1 MSLFGTLD
9 TFALPDVLRL
19 LAATSKSG
27 RLDVDLTGASGP
39 GALWLVDGAVAAVA
53 APGAHPSAPSVDV
66 LFELLRRPQGSFSF
80 DADETSEVEGP
91 VAAVEE
97 LLAGAGELLAE
108 WRDIEAVVPSL
119 DVMVRLRGELM
130 GEDVTV
136 SAAQW
141 RLVVGVG
148 SGTTVRGLGAARSLG
163 ELAVSRAVKDLVDA
177 GLVEV
182 GPAQAADVA
191 SDDAGTAGEAPTAAE
206 PSPSALTFG
215 VADAVSDGEWERE
228 PPAGAP
234 ALRVVRGD
242 DEVEPQDEVA
252 PTSSPVTDL
261 LAASLHEL
269 AETAT
274 SSLLPTG
281 TSPEEH
287 GEVEDDEA
295 ADVARRLSAL
305 GPDGVAAVAAAADAT
320 TSEERDAAMDAI
332 DAEVPGQA
340 VNRSALLKFLSTVRT

>member
-27 RLDVDLTGASGP
+27 RLDLDLTGASGP
-39 GALWLVDGAVAAVA
+39 GALWLVDGLVAAVA
-53 APGAHPSAPSVDV
+53 APGAQPSAPSADV
-66 LFELLRRPQGSFSF
+66 VFELLRRPQGSFTF
-80 DADETSEVEGP
+80 DADGTSEVEGR
-91 VAAVEE
+91 AAEVEE

-119 DVMVRLRGELM
+119 DVVVRLRGELV
-130 GEDVTV
+130 GEQVTV

-141 RLVVGVG
+141 RLLVGVG

-163 ELAVSRAVKDLVDA
+163 ELAVSRAVKDLFDA
-177 GLVEV
+177 GLVEI
-182 GPAQAADVA
+182 GPAQVA
-191 SDDAGTAGEAPTAAE
+191 GEIPSDDVGTAGDAPTPE
-206 PSPSALTFG
+206 PSPFALTFG

-228 PPAGAP
+228 SRAGAP
-234 ALRVVRGD
+234 ALRVVREED
-242 DEVEPQDEVA
+242 AAEPQDEVV
-252 PTSSPVTDL
+252 PTPNPVTDL
-261 LAASLHEL
+261 LAASLHDL
-269 AETAT
+269 AETPP

-281 TSPEEH
+281 SSPEEH
-287 GEVEDDEA
+287 GEVADEEA
-295 ADVARRLSAL
+295 AEVARRLSAL
-305 GPDGVAAVAAAADAT
+305 GPEGVAAVAAAAEAT

-332 DAEVPGQA
+332 VAEVPGQA